1 MSWKEFAAC
10 KGLPTALFFPEN
22 GKVSSEIIEMCE
34 DCSVQIECLADAFR
48 FPSPEDHGIRGGVT
62 ARTRRKM
69 RRTGI
74 PIGLPRKQ
82 VSVGFDDHTPISLRY
97 DSHTE
102 RYERI

>member
-22 GKVSSEIIEMCE
+22 GKVSSETIEMCE
-34 DCSVQIECLADAFR
+34 DCPVQIDCLADALR
-48 FPSPEDHGIRGGVT
+48 FPSLEDHGIRGGIT

-74 PIGLPRKQ
+74 PIGLRRKQ
-82 VSVGFDDHTPISLRY
+82 ASVGLDDYTPISLRY
-97 DSHTE
+97 NPYTE
-102 RYERI
+102 RCERV